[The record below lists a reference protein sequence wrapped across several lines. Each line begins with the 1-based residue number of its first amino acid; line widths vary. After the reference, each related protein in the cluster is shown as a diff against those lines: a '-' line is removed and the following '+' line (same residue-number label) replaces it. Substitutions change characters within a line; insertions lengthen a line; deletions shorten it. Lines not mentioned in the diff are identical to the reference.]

1 MSEGAVAAPPVRQ
14 RAKRSPSLGVA
25 SKSITIDI
33 PNDMY
38 SKFEASAKKE
48 ILPLKLYLVR
58 ELAGLNAKPAPAPT
72 LFPGTGAE

>member
-1 MSEGAVAAPPVRQ
+1 MDPVAAAPAPVKT

-38 SKFEASAKKE
+38 SKFEAAAKKE

-58 ELAGLNAKPAPAPT
+58 ELAGLNAKPEPAPV
-72 LFPGTGAE
+72 LRAE